1 MVSLSDFPSEV
12 VILSFILGDFFNV
25 IISEDIKENLNI
37 VYESSNLDNFE
48 KIINKYGTLSEK
60 IIQLY
65 GKQLLNGLQ
74 YLHKKIFLLR

>member
-65 GKQLLNGLQ
+65 GK
-74 YLHKKIFLLR
+74 